1 VAVRRE
7 ELILI
12 FNGGVSHAFESAYAT
27 PIGPK
32 LRGLSDE
39 KQASFRQAMT
49 YQLNVISKDGKTI
62 GRMVSNIVSA
72 EKPA

>member
-1 VAVRRE
+1 VEVRRE
-7 ELILI
+7 EQILV
-12 FNGGVSHAFESAYAT
+12 FNGWVSHAVESAYAT

-39 KQASFRQAMT
+39 KQASFRQAMND
-49 YQLNVISKDGKTI
+49 QLNVISKDGKTM

>member
-1 VAVRRE
+1 MEVRRE
-7 ELILI
+7 EQILI
-12 FNGGVSHAFESAYAT
+12 FNGGVSHAVESAYAT

-39 KQASFRQAMT
+39 KQASFRKT
-49 YQLNVISKDGKTI
+49 TDQLNVISKDGKTM

>member
-1 VAVRRE
+1 MAVRRE

-12 FNGGVSHAFESAYAT
+12 FNGGVSHAVESAYAT

-39 KQASFRQAMT
+39 KQASFRQAMND
-49 YQLNVISKDGKTI
+49 QLNVISKDGKTM

>member
-1 VAVRRE
+1 MAVRRE
-7 ELILI
+7 EQILI
-12 FNGGVSHAFESAYAT
+12 FSDGVSHAVESAYAT

-39 KQASFRQAMT
+39 KQASFRKT
-49 YQLNVISKDGKTI
+49 TDQLNVISKDGKMM
-62 GRMVSNIVSA
+62 GCMVSNIVSA

>member
-1 VAVRRE
+1 MAVRRE

-39 KQASFRQAMT
+39 KQASFRKTTA
-49 YQLNVISKDGKTI
+49 QLNVISKDGKTM